1 MRKILEGLFNFKN
14 QLEEEQIKTEKF
26 DEITQAKQDLQNAWS
41 CFNEATESS
50 YIDIAILNLNLAKKR
65 FEVKLAEVRA
75 ESRESA
81 EGAECKVQS
90 A

>member
-1 MRKILEGLFNFKN
+1 MRKIVESFFNFKN
-14 QLEEEQIKTEKF
+14 QLAEEQTKTEKI

-65 FEVKLAEVRA
+65 FEVKLSEVREDNYLKQA
-75 ESRESA
+75 
-81 EGAECKVQS
+81 
-90 A
+90 